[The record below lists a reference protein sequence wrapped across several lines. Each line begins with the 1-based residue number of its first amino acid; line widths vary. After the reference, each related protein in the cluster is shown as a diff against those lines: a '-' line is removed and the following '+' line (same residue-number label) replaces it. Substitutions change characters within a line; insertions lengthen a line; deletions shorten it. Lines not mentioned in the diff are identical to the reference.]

1 MQLIIA
7 EKPKVAEKI
16 AQALAEGPVLREKGR
31 GQASYFVV
39 RRHGIE
45 IAIAPAV
52 GHIYGLAEKN
62 KTGYTYP
69 VFEIEWRPAY
79 EAEKGA
85 EYTKGYIQ
93 TLEMLGK
100 KADEVIVAC
109 DYDIEGSLIG
119 YNALRYACKKTEQQG
134 RRMKFSALTAGDLV
148 GAYENR
154 EALDVPNAQAG
165 EARHMLDW
173 YYGIN
178 LSRAL
183 MGAIKAA
190 GKFHVMSIGRVQGP
204 ALKLLVEREKAI
216 ERFVPSPYWE
226 LTCKIDAVEFKH
238 EMDRFLRKEEAGKAL
253 AESRPGPHSIVSV
266 ERKPFEQ
273 NPNPPFDLTS
283 LQVEAYRQFKFAP
296 TQTLEMAQT
305 LYEQSMISYPRT
317 SSQKLPEKLNL
328 GKIVQALAK
337 QAEYA
342 ALANQLISA
351 KRFKPLEGKKEDSAH
366 PAIHPTGQQGSVGE
380 RERKLYDLIVRR
392 FLACMAPPAQRES
405 ARVKARCGT
414 QGYAT
419 TGSRT
424 TSPGWFEFYKPYVK
438 LEEVTLPGW
447 KEGQPVTA
455 TDFAMEDKMT
465 QPPKRL
471 TPASVISEL
480 EDHDLGTKATR
491 AVVVD
496 TLFKR
501 GYLTGKTSI
510 TVTSFG
516 RAVCDIMDK
525 YSPEILDEELT
536 RGIEEEMEAIQ
547 EKHIHPSV
555 VVEDGKKILTTIL
568 EHFKGQEG
576 AIGQELSVALTGA
589 REAAAKLGPCPACG
603 QELKKIMLR
612 GGRQFVGCSGYPDC
626 KQTYPLPQGALIEA
640 VGKVCEKCNTPQI
653 RVIRKGRR
661 PFEMCL
667 SPTCPTKES
676 WGMNRPGASGANGS
690 SSSGG
695 GSVRF
700 ESEVKKEEK
709 EAAKKAAEAKQKPK
723 FAPAPASKASF
734 APAPSSKSPAGA
746 KKMVSSLPAPA
757 FFKDTGLQSGGV
769 KMEVGGKKREGA
781 PKAKKAQAG
790 KGAAGKKA
798 APSGTKKK
806 KE

>member
-7 EKPKVAEKI
+7 EKPKVAEKM
-16 AQALAEGPVLREKGR
+16 AQSLAEGPVLREKGK
-31 GQASYFVV
+31 GQASYFII

-62 KTGYTYP
+62 KTGYNYP
-69 VFEIEWRPAY
+69 VFDVEWKPAY
-79 EAEKGA
+79 EAEKDA
-85 EYTKGYIQ
+85 DYTKGYVQ

-119 YNALRYACKKTEQQG
+119 YNALRYACHKTEEQG
-134 RRMKFSALTAGDLV
+134 RRMKFSALTPGDLV
-148 GAYENR
+148 DAYENR
-154 EALDVPNAQAG
+154 EPLDTPNALAG
-165 EARHMLDW
+165 ETRHILDW

-190 GKFHVMSIGRVQGP
+190 GKFQVMSIGRVQGP
-204 ALKLLVEREKAI
+204 ALKLLADREKAI
-216 ERFVPSPYWE
+216 ESFVPSPYWE
-226 LTCKIDAVEFKH
+226 LTCNIDKVEFKH
-238 EMDRFLRKEEAGKAL
+238 ERDRFLKKEEAQAAL
-253 AESRPGPHSIVSV
+253 AASKPGPHSILSV

-273 NPNPPFDLTS
+273 APNPPFDLTS
-283 LQVEAYRQFKFAP
+283 LQVEAYRQFKYAP

-317 SSQKLPEKLNL
+317 SSQKLPAKLNL
-328 GKIVQALAK
+328 GKIVQALSK
-337 QAEYA
+337 QIEYA
-342 ALANQLISA
+342 PLCTQLIS
-351 KRFKPLEGKKEDSAH
+351 KQSFKPAEGKKEDPAH
-366 PAIHPTGQQGSVGE
+366 PAIHPTGQAGSVGDK
-380 RERKLYDLIVRR
+380 ERKLYDLIVRR

-405 ARVKARCGT
+405 QKVKAKCGSEVYNT
-414 QGYAT
+414 S
-419 TGSRT
+419 GSRT

-447 KEGQPVTA
+447 KEGQSVNA
-455 TDFAMEDKMT
+455 TDFTQADKMT

-510 TVTSFG
+510 TVTPFG
-516 RAVCDIMDK
+516 RSVCDIMGK

-536 RGIEEEMEAIQ
+536 RKIEKEMDAIS
-547 EKHIHPSV
+547 EKHIHPDV
-555 VVEDGKKILTTIL
+555 VVEDGKKLLTVILD
-568 EHFKGQEG
+568 HFKKQEQ
-576 AIGQELSVALTGA
+576 AIGAELSVALTGA
-589 REAAAKLGPCPACG
+589 RQAASRLGPCPACG

-612 GGRQFVGCSGYPDC
+612 GGRQFVGCSGYPTC

-653 RVIRKGRR
+653 RVIRKGKR

-667 SPTCPTKES
+667 SPTCETKKD
-676 WGMNRPGASGANGS
+676 WGFNSRS
-690 SSSGG
+690 SSPSGG

-700 ESEVKKEEK
+700 ESEVKKEE
-709 EAAKKAAEAKQKPK
+709 EAKKAAKAAAPAAQEKEKPK
-723 FAPAPASKASF
+723 YAPAPVAKPAASS
-734 APAPSSKSPAGA
+734 
-746 KKMVSSLPAPA
+746 PAPA
-757 FFKDTGLQSGGV
+757 FFKETGTGSSGV
-769 KMEVGGKKREGA
+769 KMELTG
-781 PKAKKAQAG
+781 AKKEPA
-790 KGAAGKKA
+790 KSKKA
-798 APSGTKKK
+798 PAASAPAKKPAAKKK
-806 KE
+806 APTAGAKKKI

>member
-31 GQASYFVV
+31 GQASYFII
-39 RRHGIE
+39 RRHGQE
-45 IAIAPAV
+45 IAITPAV

-69 VFEIEWRPAY
+69 VFDIEWKPAY
-79 EAEKGA
+79 EAEKEA
-85 EYTKGYIQ
+85 DYTKGYVQ

-119 YNALRYACKKTEQQG
+119 YNALRYACKKKDEQG

-148 GAYENR
+148 GAYESR
-154 EALDVPNAQAG
+154 EPLDVPNAQAG
-165 EARHMLDW
+165 EARHILDW

-190 GKFHVMSIGRVQGP
+190 GKFQVMSIGRVQGP
-204 ALKLLVEREKAI
+204 ALKLLADREKAI
-216 ERFVPSPYWE
+216 EAFVPSPYWE
-226 LTCKIDAVEFKH
+226 LTCKIDGVEFKH
-238 EMDRFLRKEEAGKAL
+238 EKDRFLKKEEATAAL
-253 AESRPGPHSIVSV
+253 AGSKPGPHSIASV

-273 NPNPPFDLTS
+273 QPNPPFDLTS

-317 SSQKLPEKLNL
+317 SSQKLPEKLGL
-328 GKIVQALAK
+328 ERIVKALAG
-337 QAEYA
+337 QPEYA
-342 ALANQLISA
+342 PLCKQLADA
-351 KRFKPLEGKKEDSAH
+351 KRFKPHEGKKDDPAH
-366 PAIHPTGQQGSVGE
+366 PAIHPTGQKGAVGE

-392 FLACMAPPAQRES
+392 FLACMAPNAQRES
-405 ARVKARCGT
+405 AKVKAKCGSE
-414 QGYAT
+414 GYAT

-438 LEEVTLPGW
+438 LEEITLPGW
-447 KEGQPVTA
+447 KEGQSVEA
-455 TDFAMEDKMT
+455 KEFSMADKMT

-510 TVTSFG
+510 TVTPFG
-516 RAVCDIMDK
+516 RSVCDIMGK
-525 YSPEILDEELT
+525 YAPEILDEELT
-536 RGIEEEMEAIQ
+536 RGIEKEMEAIQ
-547 EKHIHPSV
+547 EKHIHPNTV
-555 VVEDGKKILTTIL
+555 VDDGKKILTKIL
-568 EHFKGQEG
+568 DQFKQKEE
-576 AIGQELSVALTGA
+576 AIGGDLSVALTGA

-603 QELKKIMLR
+603 QDLKKIHLR
-612 GGRQFVGCSGYPDC
+612 GGRQFVGCSGYPTC

-640 VGKVCEKCNTPQI
+640 VGKTCEKCNTPQI

-667 SPTCPTKES
+667 SPTCETKKA
-676 WGMNRPGASGANGS
+676 WGFNS
-690 SSSGG
+690 SSSSSSGGG

-700 ESEVKKEEK
+700 ESEVKKEEAEKKK
-709 EAAKKAAEAKQKPK
+709 EAKAAKPPAPPPSAPTPLPGTFKPAGEEKNPASKPSPPASSFFKGTGAPGEKMELKEDAVKKKAPAKKAA
-723 FAPAPASKASF
+723 
-734 APAPSSKSPAGA
+734 
-746 KKMVSSLPAPA
+746 
-757 FFKDTGLQSGGV
+757 
-769 KMEVGGKKREGA
+769 A
-781 PKAKKAQAG
+781 PK
-790 KGAAGKKA
+790 KKA
-798 APSGTKKK
+798 AASKKK

>member
-7 EKPKVAEKI
+7 EKPKVAEKM
-16 AQALAEGPVLREKGR
+16 AQSLAEGPVLREKGK
-31 GQASYFVV
+31 GQASYFII

-69 VFEIEWRPAY
+69 VFEVEWLPAY
-79 EAEKGA
+79 EAEKNA
-85 EYTKGYIQ
+85 DYTKGYVQ

-119 YNALRYACKKTEQQG
+119 YNALRYACHKTEKDG
-134 RRMKFSALTAGDLV
+134 KRMKFSALTPGDLID
-148 GAYENR
+148 AYENR
-154 EALDVPNAQAG
+154 EPLDVPNALAG
-165 EARHMLDW
+165 EARHILDW

-190 GKFHVMSIGRVQGP
+190 GKFQVMSIGRVQGP
-204 ALKLLVEREKAI
+204 ALKLLVDREKSI
-216 ERFVPSPYWE
+216 ESFVPSPYWE
-226 LTCKIDAVEFKH
+226 LTCHIDKVEFKH
-238 EMDRFLRKEEAGKAL
+238 EKDRFLKKDEASAAL
-253 AESRPGPHSIVSV
+253 AASKPGPHSIVSV

-273 NPNPPFDLTS
+273 SPNPPFDLTS
-283 LQVEAYRQFKFAP
+283 LQVEAYRQFKYAP
-296 TQTLEMAQT
+296 TATLEMAQT

-317 SSQKLPEKLNL
+317 SSQKLPAKLNL
-328 GKIVQALAK
+328 GKIVQALSK
-337 QAEYA
+337 QIEYA
-342 ALANQLISA
+342 PLCQQLISA
-351 KRFKPLEGKKEDSAH
+351 QAFKPAEGKKEDPAH
-366 PAIHPTGQQGSVGE
+366 PAIHPTGQAGSLGE

-405 ARVKARCGT
+405 AKVRAKCGT
-414 QGYAT
+414 EVYAT
-419 TGSRT
+419 SGSRT

-438 LEEVTLPGW
+438 LEEITLPSW
-447 KEGQPVTA
+447 KEGQSVTA
-455 TDFAMEDKMT
+455 TDFAQTDKMT

-510 TVTSFG
+510 TVTPFG
-516 RAVCDIMDK
+516 RSVCDIMGK

-536 RGIEEEMEAIQ
+536 RKIEKEMEAIQ
-547 EKHIHPSV
+547 EGHIHPSA
-555 VVEDGKKILTTIL
+555 VVEDGRKILTIIL
-568 EHFKGQEG
+568 GKFRKQEK
-576 AIGQELSVALTGA
+576 AIGADLSVALTGA
-589 REAAAKLGPCPACG
+589 RQAASRLGPCPLCG
-603 QELKKIMLR
+603 EDLRKISMH
-612 GGRQFVGCSGYPDC
+612 GGRQFVGCSGYPTC
-626 KQTYPLPQGALIEA
+626 KQTYSLPQGALIEA
-640 VGKVCEKCNTPQI
+640 VGSVCDKCNTPKI
-653 RVIRKGRR
+653 RVIRRGKR

-676 WGMNRPGASGANGS
+676 WGMNNSS

-700 ESEVKKEEK
+700 ESEVKKEE
-709 EAAKKAAEAKQKPK
+709 EAKKAAKASAPSAPEKEKPK
-723 FAPAPASKASF
+723 FVPAAASKPAGSFRPVSPSPASK
-734 APAPSSKSPAGA
+734 PPT
-746 KKMVSSLPAPA
+746 PA
-757 FFKDTGLQSGGV
+757 FFKNTGIGSGGV
-769 KMEVGGKKREGA
+769 KLELETKKKEKAPA
-781 PKAKKAQAG
+781 PKKAPAK
-790 KGAAGKKA
+790 KKA
-798 APSGTKKK
+798 APAAAKKK
-806 KE
+806 KVE